1 MRYKLLLALAVVV
14 VLAAF
19 VPGDALACHA
29 CVAGEPCPPHG
40 GCGGDGFGPSGKMA
54 LSFTA
59 EDGSARWTFRG
70 RWTQS
75 RADDPRRDQFRS
87 RVRCVGTACVGH
99 RGVSV
104 LIFDPE
110 YFGGHFEGGAKFRR
124 GAGCRFVRSTMPIAN
139 QYECWDRFGNLD
151 GRGSFTVAFRSLRW
165 RAAE

>member
-1 MRYKLLLALAVVV
+1 MYHTRVLTLAVLVA
-14 VLAAF
+14 LAAF
-19 VPGDALACHA
+19 VPGDAPGCHA

-54 LSFTA
+54 VSFTA

-87 RVRCVGTACVGH
+87 RVRCIGPVCVGR

-104 LIFDPE
+104 LIFAPG
-110 YFGGHFEGGAKFRR
+110 YFGDHFEGGAKFRR

-151 GRGSFTVAFRSLRW
+151 GRGSFTVAFGSLRW